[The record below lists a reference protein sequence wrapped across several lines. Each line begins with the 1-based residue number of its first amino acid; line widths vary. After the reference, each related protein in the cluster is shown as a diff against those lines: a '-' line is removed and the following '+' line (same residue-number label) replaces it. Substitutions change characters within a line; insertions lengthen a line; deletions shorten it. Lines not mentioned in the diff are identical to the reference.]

1 MEQINQPTSNTTS
14 SFRRALMRRLMTA
27 ILFVIVMIGGLY
39 GGRYSFVALFGV
51 ITALSLWEYHSMV
64 LERYNTRDVLR
75 MLIGLGF
82 GMTPYILSII
92 LQLNLIKS
100 GSDNFIIFTSI
111 LFFPFIFLAFVYELF
126 TASKQPFINIGL
138 IVLGMIY
145 IGAPFALLGFIA
157 FDGDTFYANTVF
169 GLLLMTWANDT
180 GGYVVGSKFGK
191 HKLMPRIS
199 PKKTWEG
206 YGGGIVITILLSLIL
221 GYIFAGKENLDA
233 IDWVVLALIVV
244 VFGSIGDL
252 VESMLKRSVKTKDSG
267 NMLPGHGGVL
277 DRFDAF
283 IFLLPFAA
291 AYLLW
296 VR

>member
-1 MEQINQPTSNTTS
+1 MPGLATPPTK
-14 SFRRALMRRLMTA
+14 SFRRALLQRLSTA
-27 ILFVIVMIGGLY
+27 VLFVVVMIGGLY

-51 ITALSLWEYHSMV
+51 ITILSLWEYLSMV
-64 LERYNTRDVLR
+64 LERYTKRDRIRMVL
-75 MLIGLGF
+75 GLTF
-82 GMTPYILSII
+82 GMTPYILAVI
-92 LQLNLIKS
+92 LQLNLIQS

-111 LFFPFIFLAFVYELF
+111 LFFPVIFLAFVYELF
-126 TASKQPFINIGL
+126 SASKQPFINIGL
-138 IVLGMIY
+138 IVLGMVY

-157 FDGDTFYANTVF
+157 FDGSTFYANTVF

-180 GGYVVGSKFGK
+180 GGYLVGSKFGK
-191 HKLMPRIS
+191 HKPMPQVS

-206 YGGGIVITILLSLIL
+206 YGGGILITLLISLIL
-221 GYIFAGKENLDA
+221 GYIFRGKENLGLG
-233 IDWVVLALIVV
+233 DWLVLGLIVTI
-244 VFGSIGDL
+244 FGSIGDL

-267 NMLPGHGGVL
+267 NILPGHGGIL

-296 VR
+296 VRG

>member
-64 LERYNTRDVLR
+64 LERYNTRDILR

-100 GSDNFIIFTSI
+100 GLDNFIIFTSI

>member
-1 MEQINQPTSNTTS
+1 MAETAPSSSNK
-14 SFRRALMRRLMTA
+14 SFKRALLQRLSTA
-27 ILFVIVMIGGLY
+27 ILFVVVMIGGLY

-51 ITALSLWEYHSMV
+51 ITALSLWEYLSLV
-64 LERYNTRDVLR
+64 LERYTTRDRIR
-75 MLIGLGF
+75 MILGLGF
-82 GMTPYILSII
+82 GMTPYLLSII
-92 LQLNLIKS
+92 LQLNLIQS

-111 LFFPFIFLAFVYELF
+111 LFFPFVFLAFVYELF
-126 TASKQPFINIGL
+126 SASKQPFINIGL
-138 IVLGMIY
+138 IVLGMVY

-157 FDGDTFYANTVF
+157 FDGDIFYANTVF

-180 GGYVVGSKFGK
+180 GGYIVGSKFGK

-206 YGGGIVITILLSLIL
+206 YAGGILITLLLSVGL
-221 GYIFAGKENLDA
+221 GYIFMGKENLGYA
-233 IDWVVLALIVV
+233 DWIVLALIVV

-267 NMLPGHGGVL
+267 NILPGHGGIL